1 MNLLSTQNTTQTQTQ
16 SIGEEAIGQM
26 LNSTSSLCSL
36 TKKTHEAL
44 KKYDP
49 SHQAPILIVAFMR
62 ALEAVDA
69 EEAEIEDLRPFINNL
84 AALLDSVQSNATY
97 H

>member
-26 LNSTSSLCSL
+26 LNSTSLCSL
-36 TKKTHEAL
+36 TQKTHEAL

-49 SHQAPILIVAFMR
+49 SHQPPILIVAFMR